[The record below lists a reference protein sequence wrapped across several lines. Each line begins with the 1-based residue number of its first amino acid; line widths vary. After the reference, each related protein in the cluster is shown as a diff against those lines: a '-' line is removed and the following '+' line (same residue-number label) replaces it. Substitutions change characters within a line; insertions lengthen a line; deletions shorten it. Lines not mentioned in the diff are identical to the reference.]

1 MIGPNRSHR
10 KPHLWRIRAE
20 GFRELMISRRWGM
33 RGAYAEKSIRGASV
47 MQTIVS
53 QTEAHYVCRFQRK
66 YDFWA
71 AVLRDHGE
79 QRGDA

>member
-1 MIGPNRSHR
+1 
-10 KPHLWRIRAE
+10 
-20 GFRELMISRRWGM
+20 M

-53 QTEAHYVCRFQRK
+53 KTEAHYVCRFQRK
-66 YDFWA
+66 DDFWV